1 MGELSKVGIMG
12 GSFDPPHLAHVKIAE
27 AALRDLN
34 LDGVF
39 FIPANRAPLKG
50 FEPRASFADR
60 LNMLKLALE
69 NFKGRATI
77 LDLEQKRGGT
87 SYSVD
92 TAAYLIKEY
101 PNTKF
106 YWIIGADQVES
117 LHKWKDIEKLSKMV
131 EFACFGRPGYSLKI
145 NDNLPTSVKIHKIEL
160 EPVDVSSTQI
170 RKMLALGAKK
180 IEFLDE
186 KVLNYTRE
194 NKLYI

>member
-1 MGELSKVGIMG
+1 MLSKIGIMG
-12 GSFDPPHLAHVKIAE
+12 GSFDPPHLAHLKIAE

-92 TAAYLIKEY
+92 TAAALIKEY

-131 EFACFGRPGYSLKI
+131 EFACFGRPGYSIKT
-145 NDNLPTSVKIHKIEL
+145 NLSDSVKIHKIGL
-160 EPVDVSSTQI
+160 EPMDVSSTQI
-170 RKMLALGAKK
+170 RKMLALGVKK

-186 KVLNYTRE
+186 KVLNYIRE